1 MEQIL
6 KKEDKLKYKGGFFR
20 NASGSLVLTNNVLY
34 FETKRGKKV
43 FDIPLKSIQSVN
55 CKKGVGMGVEHMYV
69 IYQENGKEKKV
80 KIEHYAFV
88 SAMTIGNLSRLS
100 MYFSSWEQT
109 INDARFGRSTAASGG
124 LDNLE
129 KLAELK
135 QKGILTE
142 EEFQAKK
149 KQLLAL

>member
-20 NASGSLVLTNNVLY
+20 NKSGSLVLTNTSLF
-34 FETKRGKKV
+34 FETKSGKKV

-69 IYQENGKEKKV
+69 IYQENVKENRV

-109 INDARFGRSTAASGG
+109 INDARFGRSTNTGGG

-135 QKGILTE
+135 HKGILTE